1 MCVCVIVIVR
11 QGCIISPW
19 LFDISIDVYMRK
31 MKTEAGNDVSKLRLC
46 GAGER
51 SERVLKG
58 KSVTKALKRVTERR
72 NVSMTV
78 NRDLWSSILLPVLIF
93 GS

>member
-1 MCVCVIVIVR
+1 MCVCVIVIMR

-31 MKTEAGNDVSKLRLC
+31 MKTEADDVSKLRLC
-46 GAGER
+46 GVGER

-58 KSVTKALKRVTERR
+58 RSVTKALKRVTKGR

-78 NRDLWSSILLPVLIF
+78 NRDLWSSILLPVLTF